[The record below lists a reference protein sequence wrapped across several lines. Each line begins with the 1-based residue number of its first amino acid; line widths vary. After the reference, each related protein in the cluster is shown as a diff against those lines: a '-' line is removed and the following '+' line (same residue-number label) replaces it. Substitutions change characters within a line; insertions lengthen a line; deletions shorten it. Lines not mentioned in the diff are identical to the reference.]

1 MNTPEYWE
9 KYADEVPARG
19 LTIDDVDLWLFKD
32 YFKKNYGEEL
42 EKQPYDLQTLLN
54 NMNLAKG
61 VDLNLA
67 GALLFSRNTQYK
79 LPLFMVK
86 AVAYPTEKID
96 IENYMDSR
104 DINGSLLDIF
114 NQTVSFITMNIRHKQ
129 AGQNINSVG
138 IPEISKI
145 ALEELVANALVH
157 RDYFVSAPI
166 RVFVFSNRVEI
177 VSPGHLPNKLSVAN
191 IKAGNSN
198 IRNPILASF
207 ASKILPYRG
216 LGTGIRRA
224 LEAHPAIDFIDD
236 REGNFFHVV
245 IHK

>member
-1 MNTPEYWE
+1 MNTPEDWT

-42 EKQPYDLQTLLN
+42 EKQPNDLQTILN
-54 NMNLAKG
+54 NMNLANG
-61 VDLNLA
+61 EELNLA

-86 AVAYPTEKID
+86 AVT
-96 IENYMDSR
+96 
-104 DINGSLLDIF
+104 
-114 NQTVSFITMNIRHKQ
+114 
-129 AGQNINSVG
+129 
-138 IPEISKI
+138 
-145 ALEELVANALVH
+145 NALIH

-177 VSPGHLPNKLSVAN
+177 ISPGHLPNKLTVEN

-224 LEAHPAIDFIDD
+224 LEANPVIEFMDD
-236 REGNFFHVV
+236 REANFFHVV